1 MSFLYTVPVYSIGDT
16 IEINRNCLGDFYP
29 YYDKLFDIYGIPKA
43 GFKNGRMLDD
53 YVGKLFNITYIVP
66 HPETGSPIYVVNK
79 DGVTFLLK
87 HDAILRVFCH
97 SDSQEDNT
105 YTNLLHAVGKMGEY
119 EKEVEYLNKKIKE
132 LEEELKEYKPNPM
145 PELSAGMF
153 GKIFYPDKECIDYE
167 ECFDYF
173 VVTVSD
179 HGLIMVYENGD
190 YDDIDSF
197 DEFGKAYIMDSI
209 SAEIAALYTPWIK
222 SFVLAKIVDEKSL
235 DDNVLW
241 RM

>member
-1 MSFLYTVPVYSIGDT
+1 MSFFHTVPVYRIGDT
-16 IEINRNCLGDFYP
+16 IEINPNHLGEFYP
-29 YYDKLFDIYGIPKA
+29 YYDKLFSIYGIPMT

-53 YVGKLFNITYIVP
+53 YVDKMFHIIYIVP
-66 HPETGSPIYVVNK
+66 HPENGSPIYVVNK

-87 HDAILRVFCH
+87 HDAILRVSYH
-97 SDSQEDNT
+97 LDSQEDNT
-105 YTNLLHAVGKMGEY
+105 YTNLLYAAKKIGGY

-145 PELSAGMF
+145 PPLAAGMF
-153 GKIFYPDKECIDYE
+153 GKVFSPGE

-179 HGLIMVYENGD
+179 HGLIMVYENGE
-190 YDDIDSF
+190 YDDIDDF
-197 DEFGKAYIMDSI
+197 DEFGKAYIGDSI
-209 SAEIAALYTPWIK
+209 STEIVELYTPRIK
-222 SFVLAKIVDEKSL
+222 SFLLAKDADDEDSDKY
-235 DDNVLW
+235 VFW

>member
-1 MSFLYTVPVYSIGDT
+1 MSFLYTVPIYSIGDT
-16 IEINRNCLGDFYP
+16 IEINRNCLGEFYP

-53 YVGKLFNITYIVP
+53 YAGKLFNITYIVP

-87 HDAILRVFCH
+87 HDAIFRVFCH

-105 YTNLLHAVGKMGEY
+105 YTNLLHAAEKVGGY

-132 LEEELKEYKPNPM
+132 LEEELKKYKPNPM
-145 PELSAGMF
+145 PELAAGMF
-153 GKIFYPDKECIDYE
+153 GKVFSPDLN
-167 ECFDYF
+167 CFDYF
-173 VVTVSD
+173 VVTNSNL
-179 HGLIMVYENGD
+179 GLIMVYENGE
-190 YDDIDSF
+190 YDDVDVF
-197 DEFGKAYIMDSI
+197 DEFGKAHIGDSV
-209 SAEIAALYTPWIK
+209 SAEIVELYTPWVK
-222 SFVLAKIVDEKSL
+222 SFILAKTVDEKSL
-235 DDNVLW
+235 DDDILW

>member
-1 MSFLYTVPVYSIGDT
+1 MSFLHTVPIYSIGDM
-16 IEINRNCLGDFYP
+16 IEINHNCLGEFYP
-29 YYDKLFDIYGIPKA
+29 YYDKLFNIYGIPMA
-43 GFKNGRMLDD
+43 GFKNGRRLEEYAD
-53 YVGKLFNITYIVP
+53 VLFHITYIVP

-87 HDAILRVFCH
+87 HDAIFRVFCH

-105 YTNLLHAVGKMGEY
+105 YTNLLHVAEKMGEY

-145 PELSAGMF
+145 PPLAAGMF
-153 GKIFYPDKECIDYE
+153 GKVSSPDVEG
-167 ECFDYF
+167 FDYF
-173 VVTVSD
+173 VITISD
-179 HGLIMVYENGD
+179 HGLIMVYENGE

-197 DEFGKAYIMDSI
+197 DEFGKSYIGDSI
-209 SAEIAALYTPWIK
+209 SDEIAALYTPWVKGFIC
-222 SFVLAKIVDEKSL
+222 AKTVDEKGL
-235 DDNVLW
+235 DKHIFW

>member
-1 MSFLYTVPVYSIGDT
+1 MSFLYTVPVYRIGDT
-16 IEINRNCLGDFYP
+16 IEINRNRLGEFYP

-53 YVGKLFNITYIVP
+53 YAGKLFNITYIVP

-105 YTNLLHAVGKMGEY
+105 YTNLLHAAEKMGGY
-119 EKEVEYLNKKIKE
+119 KKEVEYLNKKIKE

-145 PELSAGMF
+145 PELAAGMF
-153 GKIFYPDKECIDYE
+153 GKIFSPATKYS
-167 ECFDYF
+167 DYF
-173 VVTVSD
+173 VVTISER
-179 HGLIMVYENGD
+179 GLILVYESGE
-190 YDDIDSF
+190 YDDVDDF
-197 DEFGKAYIMDSI
+197 DEFGKAYIGDNLST
-209 SAEIAALYTPWIK
+209 EIVELYTPRIK
-222 SFVLAKIVDEKSL
+222 SFLLAKDADDEDSDKY
-235 DDNVLW
+235 VFW

>member
-1 MSFLYTVPVYSIGDT
+1 MSFLYTVPVYRIGDT
-16 IEINRNCLGDFYP
+16 IEINRNRLGEFYP
-29 YYDKLFDIYGIPKA
+29 FYDKLFDIYGIPKA

-53 YVGKLFNITYIVP
+53 YAGKLFNITYIVP

-87 HDAILRVFCH
+87 HDAIFRVFCH

-105 YTNLLHAVGKMGEY
+105 YTNLLHAAEKMGEY

-145 PELSAGMF
+145 PELKAGMF
-153 GKIFYPDKECIDYE
+153 GKVYDNME
-167 ECFDYF
+167 EEEQYF

-179 HGLIMVYENGD
+179 SGLIMVYKDGRF
-190 YDDIDSF
+190 DDVEDF
-197 DEFGKAYIMDSI
+197 DRYGHACLSNDSI
-209 SAEIAALYTPWIK
+209 AASIVTLYSPKIK
-222 SFVLAKIVDEKSL
+222 SFQLAKRADEDIAFEK
-235 DDNVLW
+235 DILW
-241 RM
+241 RA